1 MNKPFVGLSICR
13 FFKKIML
20 VVFVIIMT
28 SNLIAQNKN
37 QKTDK
42 LFWKED
48 FSLGKLPEGW
58 TNKALNDSSSLWEC
72 TDQPFPGSYGRDQQ
86 APPVASKSKGFHM
99 QYAVGARVENAY
111 RKWEKAGIWPDSY
124 FQTSAIDC
132 SKKSSVV
139 LKFQQYF
146 MWNDWVKLRKDAGLL
161 ICVSSNGTD
170 WKEYDVRNGIGSEAD
185 CPNPMNMELNITSVA
200 AFQPKVYLR
209 FQWRGIYAWYWMV
222 DDLELSEALDQ
233 DVSVSSLVSHPV
245 AGNVFTKNDVFKFNV
260 VNLSSKPINK
270 PFDCYLNIDNRQPL
284 KVTMSLSDKNP
295 LGIIDTVVVAFPPA
309 DLTDFGIHK
318 IRFYT
323 VLPEDNRKTN
333 DTLSMELYSKAYEIG
348 AITGF
353 SNNGNVFVFECNHAK
368 VQVDFCRDDIFR
380 IQMSYNGEFIN
391 PAGNDIVLNP
401 QAVNPG
407 VKFKEMD
414 GYYLMTTGK
423 VALRAYRNPLRFAM
437 YKPDNKTLVWEEKK
451 GLTYGKETVQY
462 LDRGENEYFY
472 GGGMQNGRFSHRD
485 KTILMRI
492 DWNWEDGGAPNPVP
506 FYMSTNGYGA
516 LRNTYAPGEYAF
528 NDTVKLKHTEARFD
542 CYYFAGES
550 LKDILNA
557 YTDITGK
564 PFLPPRWALSMGDA
578 NCYNRGANKGKNTTG
593 YAGTTP
599 DVIPLIA
606 DKYIANDIPRGWI
619 LPNDGYGCG
628 YTKLDSVVVELR
640 ERGFHTGLWTE
651 NGVEKIAREVG
662 EYGSRLCKLDV
673 AWIGEGYKFGIDGCK
688 AAYGG
693 IEKNSDARGFIW
705 SVCGWA
711 GSQRNTVMW
720 SGDQK
725 GTWDY
730 IRWHIPTVIGSG
742 LSAQNCATGD
752 IDGIFG
758 GSDKTF
764 TRDLQWKCFTPV
776 LMSMSGWA
784 SKDKQ
789 PYVYGE
795 PYTSINRNYL
805 KLKLRLT
812 PYIYTLCN
820 EAWET
825 GVPTVRALVLEYPND
840 PVAFGE
846 ETKYEF
852 LLGKN
857 FLVAP
862 VYSDTNVRDNIY
874 LPEGKWFDYWDGT
887 IYRGKTTLNGYAAP
901 LEKLPLFVKAGSI
914 IPMYQQM
921 NFDNERPADTLTLDI
936 YPGPD
941 AIFEMFEDEGSNRDY
956 RSGKYTKTMLSAKSD
971 EGGTR
976 VNEISISAGKG
987 DFKGKLIARTYIL
1000 QIHSSVL
1007 PKQILVQG
1015 VKLKK
1020 NKNAKDLTKAA
1031 TGWYFNP
1038 EDKKGVII
1046 IKTAKLS
1053 VAADA
1058 AIKMN
1063 Y

>member
-1 MNKPFVGLSICR
+1 MNISFSGNKRPYFLVKIGLIIS
-13 FFKKIML
+13 
-20 VVFVIIMT
+20 VIFLN
-28 SNLIAQNKN
+28 SGLLAQNKSV
-37 QKTDK
+37 KSEK

-48 FSLGKLPEGW
+48 FSAGKLPEGW
-58 TNKALNDSSSLWEC
+58 TTKALNDSSILWEC
-72 TDQPFPGSYGRDQQ
+72 TNQPFPGSYGRDQQ
-86 APPVASKSKGFHM
+86 APPIASKSGGFHM
-99 QYAVGARVENAY
+99 QYASGTRVERAY
-111 RKWEKAGIWPDSY
+111 RKWEKAGIWPDAY
-124 FQTSAIDC
+124 FQTPAIDC
-132 SKKSSVV
+132 SKKGSVV
-139 LKFQQYF
+139 LKFQQNF
-146 MWNDWVKLRKDAGLL
+146 MWNDWGKLRKDGGLFV
-161 ICVSSNGTD
+161 CVSNNGTD
-170 WKEYDVRNGIGSEAD
+170 WKEYEVRNGIGSEAD
-185 CPNPMNMELNITSVA
+185 CPNPMNVELNITSVA

-222 DDLELSEALDQ
+222 DDIELSEALDV
-233 DVSVSSLVSHPV
+233 DVAASALVSHPKS
-245 AGNVFTKNDVFKFNV
+245 GNSFTNADVFKFNV
-260 VNLSSKPINK
+260 VNLSSGAIRK
-270 PFDCYLNIDNRQPL
+270 PFDCYLRIDNRPVM
-284 KVTMSLSDKNP
+284 KVTVPFDEKNV
-295 LGIIDTVVVAFPPA
+295 LKIVDTVVVAFPPA
-309 DLTDFGIHK
+309 DLTDYGIHK
-318 IRFYT
+318 IKFYT
-323 VLPEDNRKTN
+323 ALPGDNRLTN
-333 DTLSMELYSKAYEIG
+333 DTLAMELYSQAYELG
-348 AITGF
+348 AVTGF
-353 SNNGNVFVFECNHAK
+353 SKTANTFTFDCNHAK
-368 VQVDFCRDDIFR
+368 VQVDFCRSDIFR
-380 IQMSYNGEFIN
+380 IQMSYNGEFTN
-391 PAGNDIVLNP
+391 PAGNDIVISTP
-401 QAVNPG
+401 AAIPAVN
-407 VKFKEMD
+407 FKEMD
-414 GYYLMTTGK
+414 GYYLMATDK
-423 VALRAYRNPLRFAM
+423 VALRAYLKPLRFAM

-462 LDRGENEYFY
+462 LQRADNEYFY

-492 DWNWEDGGAPNPVP
+492 DWNWEDGGAPNPAP
-506 FYMSTNGYGA
+506 FYMSTQGYGA
-516 LRNTYAPGEYAF
+516 LRNTYAPGEYTF
-528 NDTVKLKHTEARFD
+528 TDTVKLQHSEARFD

-550 LKDILNA
+550 LKEVLNA

-564 PFLPPRWALSMGDA
+564 PFLPPRWALGMGDA
-578 NCYNRGANKGKNTTG
+578 NCYNRGANTGKNTTG

-606 DKYIANDIPRGWI
+606 DKYIENDIPRGWI

-640 ERGFHTGLWTE
+640 KRGFHTGLWTE

-688 AAYGG
+688 SAYNG
-693 IEKNSDARGFIW
+693 IENNSDARGFVW

-711 GSQRNTVMW
+711 GSHRNTVMW
-720 SGDQK
+720 TGDQK

-776 LMSMSGWA
+776 FMSMSGWA
-784 SKDKQ
+784 PKDKQ

-795 PYTSINRNYL
+795 PYTSINRTYL

-812 PYIYTLCN
+812 PYMYTLCN

-825 GVPTVRALVLEYPND
+825 GTPAVRALVLEYPND
-840 PVAFGE
+840 PV
-846 ETKYEF
+846 TKGAATQYEF

-887 IYRGKTTLNGYAAP
+887 IYEGKTTLNGYAAP

-921 NFDNERPADTLTLDI
+921 NYDNERPADTLTLDI
-936 YPGPD
+936 YPGP
-941 AIFEMFEDEGSNRDY
+941 AATFEMFEDEGSNREY
-956 RSGKYTKTMLSAKSD
+956 RKGKSAKTMLTALSD
-971 EGGTR
+971 AAGKQL
-976 VNEISISAGKG
+976 NEVTIAAAKG
-987 DFKGKLIARTYIL
+987 DFKGKLTKRTYLL
-1000 QIHSSVL
+1000 QVHSNVM
-1007 PKQILVQG
+1007 PKQVKVQG

-1020 NKNAKDLTKAA
+1020 CKNAANFATAA
-1031 TGWYFNP
+1031 GGWYLEPGN
-1038 EDKKGVII
+1038 KKGMILIRTGVLPTNADVS
-1046 IKTAKLS
+1046 IKLT
-1053 VAADA
+1053 
-1058 AIKMN
+1058 